1 MAEATPRV
9 RITGDGNIVG
19 DSNQVIVMKNQYF
32 TGKYERLRD
41 AYVEPWRVF
50 ERVNL
55 DHFVGRRWLLDKVDA
70 FLDDHDRGYLILEAE
85 AGLGKTTFL
94 AWLVQ
99 HRGYI
104 HHFIELAPGL
114 EGVGTGLKSLAA
126 QLVLGC
132 HLNPYE
138 TEGVVPGVAARSD
151 FLFSLLKRA
160 SQQRQDGQKVILV
173 IDALDEAGTPHG
185 QNVLG
190 LPKVLPEGVFV
201 IASQRPVP
209 VTLQVDTAT
218 TRRCLLQLSAGSD
231 ENQKDMQYFLEQVAA
246 WPGVCEVLEAR
257 NYTSQQFV
265 SALLEKCE
273 GLWIYLHYIVHEIE
287 RGERSPLVLE
297 ALPKGLTQ
305 YYLQL
310 FQNWYEQDETQ
321 WNEFHLPLLATLAV
335 AQEAVTVRRL
345 LEWSQIDTSEKR
357 VERLLNTDWRPFIS
371 ITGQEKQTRYSFY
384 HTTLREFCAGRVNK
398 KELTNAETALIG
410 QLTEETC
417 LAHSRLSDRYLDA
430 WGSLAEGLPGLLQQ
444 ANCQEVD
451 DGYGLRY
458 LITHLIGANRFAE
471 VHQLLQLESLRTWE
485 HSFRQSGLKGWL
497 SRLLGKKDKRTIRQ
511 YKNTWYT
518 AKNEANDIDGYLSD
532 VIRAWRL
539 AEDEFATDSALS
551 VARQCR
557 YALIASSITS
567 LSSNLP
573 PTLFPAFVK
582 HGIWE
587 AGQALAIAR
596 QILEPAQRSLTLAC
610 LATQLSQDQQL
621 VALREALNVAKGL
634 PGDSDNFEIL
644 MKIVPQLAA
653 LGRREEVHQLIDT
666 LDRKYEEIKLWIA
679 SAHCL
684 SDSELQTVLEMVL
697 EIQMP
702 SERIQALIQLTPY
715 LSKRMK
721 KTAQQDILSILHR
734 AKQNSGTEIMLN
746 EPQSLKAALP
756 HLSRRLIW
764 QLLEVVCKREYLTPG
779 DAKILACLAP
789 YISESARKAIADK
802 VIAQMHRRAFEN
814 PLDYFWDDYFR
825 AIHFLSP
832 FIPAA
837 ERSTVVREALAIGTG
852 WISVDWWVWYL
863 QNRKTFALSRP
874 WETSDDWIPQG
885 AWASL
890 MWVFSPSWRVHVL
903 ASLYPYFV
911 DSKRLTRKLTK
922 NLNKVDSVASPK
934 SFIGNL
940 FGWMMPTPHLLIESI
955 AGLYPFVSE
964 EDQHN
969 LLGFI
974 LRLIQRISSKSNT
987 LLEKYV
993 LSYLVEDHYPQLL
1006 LDTRSVVQPIRD
1018 RESQI
1023 WAACGLVPYLPES
1036 IKPEVM
1042 RQTFYRV
1049 LRSNHRE
1056 RQRTWAIKRLA
1067 PHLPSDLFLQVI
1079 QEAKTWSATTSG
1091 PEKRFSANALVEM
1104 ASVVDKQRVGEIFG
1118 VVRKLWR
1125 KGEKAQAL
1133 SGIVPY
1139 LPESLLSEA
1148 LAEARTLKQDTERA
1162 KVLVALATRFES
1174 PLKERVLTDTLNALQ
1189 FSVDKAPELS
1199 EGGLAGL
1206 HILDILSFSTDKEQ
1220 RDDILF
1226 NVLVQLAELG
1236 RFERALALAQQ
1247 ITTDEKRI
1255 EAFSFLIP
1263 QLPLSL
1269 LEETLEETIQGFSNK
1284 RGYYSEIMVVFF
1296 VRFIKLGLYRKAL
1309 YVLRQI
1315 RVPYFSEH
1323 RLKPGQ
1329 LGWEEIYW
1337 QDFKDL
1343 DQHAIENLLWREA
1356 LDKTPKLTQIIG
1368 HLPERLL
1375 PELMAKIKDFAL
1387 HSETRDIPYMF
1398 HSSRLEEWS
1407 KKLAEV
1413 GYLNEALRVRQYST
1427 ERHDNRFLKNF
1438 VVHLSRSTE
1447 IEYGHLRELVSDVA
1461 NIRKA
1466 EYYRMEA
1473 IEALMPYLL
1482 ELPREQ
1488 LYLLWRSIW
1497 GSVGEQSRDDLL
1509 WIIRD
1514 LSPAIA
1520 ALGGEQAVAEVFY
1533 AIQDV
1538 GRWWP

>member
-1 MAEATPRV
+1 MADESQLSHIQ
-9 RITGDGNIVG
+9 ITGDGNVIG
-19 DSNQVIVMKNQYF
+19 DGNVVVLTKQHF
-32 TGKYERLRD
+32 TGEYERLRD
-41 AYVEPWRVF
+41 AYIEPGPVF

-55 DHFVGRRWLLDKVDA
+55 EHFVGREWLLAEVDA
-70 FLDDHDRGYLILEAE
+70 FLCDHDRGYFILEAE
-85 AGLGKTTFL
+85 AGVGKTTFL

-99 HRGYI
+99 QRGYI
-104 HHFIELAPGL
+104 HHFTELSPGL
-114 EGVGTGLKSLAA
+114 EGVGAGLKSLAA
-126 QLVLGC
+126 QLLLGC

-160 SQQRQDGQKVILV
+160 SQQRQDGQKVVLV

-231 ENQKDMQYFLEQVAA
+231 ENQKDMQRFLEQVAA

-257 NYTSQQFV
+257 DYTSQQFV

-321 WNEFHLPLLATLAV
+321 WNEFHLPLLATLAA

-371 ITGQEKQTRYSFY
+371 ITGQEKQARYSFY

-398 KELTNAETALIG
+398 KELASAETALIG
-410 QLTEETC
+410 QLAEETC

-430 WGSLAEGLPGLLQQ
+430 WGSLDEGLPGLLQQ

-458 LITHLIGANRFAE
+458 LITHLIGASRFAE
-471 VHQLLQLESLRTWE
+471 VHQLLQLEFPRKWE
-485 HSFRQSGLKGWL
+485 HSFRQSGLESWL
-497 SRLLGKKDKRTIRQ
+497 SRLLGKKNKRTIRQ
-511 YKNTWYT
+511 YDENTWYT
-518 AKNEANDIDGYLSD
+518 AKNKANDIDGYLSD

-539 AEDEFATDSALS
+539 AEDEFTTGSALS

-557 YALIASSITS
+557 YALMVSSITS

-573 PTLFPAFVK
+573 LTLFPAFVK

-596 QILEPAQRSLTLAC
+596 QILEPAQRSLTLAH
-610 LATQLSQDQQL
+610 LATQLPQDQQL

-634 PGDSDNFEIL
+634 PGDSNNFEIL
-644 MKIVPQLAA
+644 MKIVPQLAT
-653 LGRREEVHQLIDT
+653 LGCKREVHQLIDA
-666 LDRKYEEIKLWIA
+666 LDRTGEKITLWIA

-697 EIQMP
+697 ETQMP
-702 SERIQALIQLTPY
+702 SGRIQALIQLTPY
-715 LSKRMK
+715 LSRRMK

-734 AKQNSGTEIMLN
+734 AKQNSGIEIMLN
-746 EPQSLKAALP
+746 EPESLKAALP
-756 HLSRRLIW
+756 HFSRRLIW
-764 QLLEVVCKREYLTPG
+764 QLLEVVCKREHLTPG
-779 DAKILACLAP
+779 DAKVLAVLAP
-789 YISESARKAIADK
+789 YISESARKSVADR

-814 PLDYFWDDYFR
+814 PVDYLSDDYFR

-832 FIPAA
+832 LIPPA
-837 ERSTVVREALAIGTG
+837 ERLTVVREALAIGTG
-852 WISVDWWVWYL
+852 WISVGWWVWYL
-863 QNRKTFALSRP
+863 QNRKMFAPSRP
-874 WETSDDWIPQG
+874 WETSDGWIPQG

-890 MWVFSPSWRVHVL
+890 VWILSPSWRVHVL

-922 NLNKVDSVASPK
+922 NLNKVDSAASPK

-940 FGWMMPTPHLLIESI
+940 FGWMPTPHLLIESI

-969 LLGFI
+969 LLGFM

-993 LSYLVEDHYPQLL
+993 LSCLVEDHYPQLL
-1006 LDTRSVVQPIRD
+1006 LDTLSVVQPIRD
-1018 RESQI
+1018 REAQT
-1023 WAACGLVPYLPES
+1023 WAACGLVHYLPES
-1036 IKPEVM
+1036 IKPEIMHRV
-1042 RQTFYRV
+1042 FYEV
-1049 LRSNHRE
+1049 LRLDHHYRE
-1056 RQRTWAIKRLA
+1056 RQKTWAIKRLA
-1067 PHLPSDLFLQVI
+1067 PHLPSDLFLQAI
-1079 QEAKTWSATTSG
+1079 QQVTSWSATTSG

-1104 ASVVDKQRVGEIFG
+1104 ASVVDEQRVGEIFG

-1125 KGEKAQAL
+1125 EGEKAQAL

-1148 LAEARTLKQDTERA
+1148 LAEAGTLERGTERA
-1162 KVLVALATRFES
+1162 RVLVALATRFEG
-1174 PLKERVLTDTLNALQ
+1174 PLKERALADALNALQ
-1189 FSVDKAPELS
+1189 FGV
-1199 EGGLAGL
+1199 
-1206 HILDILSFSTDKEQ
+1206 DKEQ

-1226 NVLVQLAELG
+1226 NVLVQFAELG
-1236 RFERALALAQQ
+1236 CFEGALAIAQR
-1247 ITTDEKRI
+1247 IATNEKRV
-1255 EAFSFLIP
+1255 EAFTLLIP

-1269 LEETLEETIQGFSNK
+1269 LEETLEETIEGISSK
-1284 RGYYSEIMVVFF
+1284 RGYSGIIVAFF

-1309 YVLRQI
+1309 YVLQQI
-1315 RVPYFSEH
+1315 RVSYFSEH
-1323 RLKPGQ
+1323 RLKPRQ
-1329 LGWEEIYW
+1329 PGWEEIYW
-1337 QDFKDL
+1337 QDFKNL
-1343 DQHAIENLLWREA
+1343 DQAAIENLLWREA

-1368 HLPERLL
+1368 HLPDRLL
-1375 PELMAKIKDFAL
+1375 PELMAKIEDFAL
-1387 HSETRDIPYMF
+1387 RSRTMNRFDAANVEELSE
-1398 HSSRLEEWS
+1398 
-1407 KKLAEV
+1407 KLAEV
-1413 GYLNEALRVRQYST
+1413 GHLNEALRVRKYIT
-1427 ERHDNRFLKNF
+1427 EQDALDRSLWSI
-1438 VVHLSRSTE
+1438 VVHLPRRTE
-1447 IEYGHLRELVSDVA
+1447 VEYGRLRELVLDVV
-1461 NIRKA
+1461 NISKA
-1466 EYYRMEA
+1466 AYYRTAA
-1473 IEALMPYLL
+1473 IEALMPHLL

-1488 LYLLWRSIW
+1488 LYPLWPSIW
-1497 GSVGEQSRDDLL
+1497 GSISDRSRDDLL
-1509 WIIRD
+1509 RNIHA

-1538 GRWWP
+1538 SRWWP